1 MKKRILSAVLSAAM
15 LGTSVYSV
23 PFVSAL
29 TSEETHTPGIEMWAN
44 PSGTFRCIEGVSFD
58 DLITSFGEGSF
69 VYRYSN
75 NKKAIVVT
83 PEGKTYHF
91 SNSNVWGLSYSVVT
105 MREGTEPPVS
115 EINEKIGAGD
125 DLKVKFYKYADGNE
139 YRFYISGEEYADT
152 VLDILK
158 NNKDVVSIENRREI
172 TEDEFRLESLYVST
186 ELTEDEFKKQYGAF
200 DLTSFEELGGSLSD
214 DKKEQGYTLGF
225 TFNDY
230 KCTPELY
237 EELIK
242 LDNSGVKYE
251 ITPLLAMNSGGYTVA
266 EMAEPIYKAS
276 GSDKSDV
283 LIGDVDAS
291 GTIDVSDLT
300 ELSLAL
306 IGDKEFTAE
315 QKKSADVDGD
325 EAVTLADLAKLQQY
339 LSKKIDKL

>member
-1 MKKRILSAVLSAAM
+1 MKKRIISAVLTAAM

-105 MREGTEPPVS
+105 MREETEPPVS

-125 DLKVKFYKYADGNE
+125 DLKVKFYKYADSNE

-158 NNKDVVSIENRREI
+158 NDKDVLSIENRREI
-172 TEDEFRLESLYVST
+172 TEDEFRLEDLYVST
-186 ELTEDEFKKQYGAF
+186 ELTEDEFKKQYPSFA
-200 DLTSFEELGGSLSD
+200 LSSFEEFGGSLDD
-214 DKKEQGYTLGF
+214 DKKEQGYTIGF
-225 TFNDY
+225 KFNDY

-276 GSDKSDV
+276 DSDKSDV

-306 IGDKEFTAE
+306 IGDKELTE
-315 QKKSADVDGD
+315 DQQKAADIDGD
-325 EAVTLADLAKLQQY
+325 RSVTLADLARLQQY